1 MGLFGSDAQIHEA
14 LIQGPGEQHCIMVAL
29 WIWEFGD
36 QLYGR
41 LLTGNNPLRALQSG
55 EGDKAAET
63 AAFLF
68 RRLLQQPTFFLCVV
82 GEHFRSKWGLAGAP
96 GRNVIPFG
104 HRLLWYYR
112 TTQQRYY
119 PTHCFERLGGSRGG
133 PAM

>member
-1 MGLFGSDAQIHEA
+1 
-14 LIQGPGEQHCIMVAL
+14 MVAL
-29 WIWEFGD
+29 RVCEFGGR
-36 QLYGR
+36 LLGR
-41 LLTGNNPLRALQSG
+41 LLTGNDPLRPLKGG

-68 RRLLQQPTFFLCVV
+68 CRLLQQPTFFLGVV

-112 TTQQRYY
+112 TTQ
-119 PTHCFERLGGSRGG
+119 
-133 PAM
+133 